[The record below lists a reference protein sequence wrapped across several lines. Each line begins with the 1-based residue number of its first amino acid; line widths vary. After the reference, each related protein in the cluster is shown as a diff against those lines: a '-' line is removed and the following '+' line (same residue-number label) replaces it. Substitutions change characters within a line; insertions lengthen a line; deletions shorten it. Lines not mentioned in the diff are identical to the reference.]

1 MVTSMLKLQTYLE
14 KFDYIYF
21 SLIILLGLVSLVS
34 LYQVQL
40 LQGEYFA
47 LQQVVWYVIGLG
59 GCFIV
64 SYFLDL
70 DILKRLS
77 LFVYLFFLLLLVGIL
92 IAPSSI
98 SKEINEAYGWYS
110 IGGFSF
116 QPAESMKIGLILYL
130 AQVISKGTD
139 ASPTLKEEILLVG
152 KLTVITLIPVAVV
165 MQFPDFGNAM
175 VYLAIYGA
183 MLLVSRVR
191 IKTILIIFSVPLTI
205 ILALTITYFVA
216 TDFFLDRILGM
227 LPSYQASR
235 FYGWLQP
242 EKYTISGYQLN
253 QSIMAIGSGNVSG
266 YEHLPHVPYAY
277 SDLIFAVIGGVFGFV
292 GTSIVLLFY
301 FMLIYKIVMI
311 SQRYHDSFGT
321 LIGAGIAGFL
331 TFQIFQNVG
340 MSIGLMPVTG
350 LGLPL
355 ISYGGSALVI
365 TLASL
370 GLILNMR
377 VNTMTFMFGNK

>member
-1 MVTSMLKLQTYLE
+1 MQKLRTYIE
-14 KFDYIYF
+14 KVDYIYF
-21 SLIILLGLVSLVS
+21 SLIVLLGLVSLIS

-40 LQGEYFA
+40 LQGEFFVF
-47 LQQVVWYVIGLG
+47 QQIVWYVIGLG
-59 GCFIV
+59 GCFAV
-64 SYFLDL
+64 SYFIDL

-77 LFVYLFFLLLLVGIL
+77 LFVYLFFLVLLVGIL
-92 IAPSSI
+92 VAPANI
-98 SKEINEAYGWYS
+98 SKEINNAYGWYS

-139 ASPTLKEEILLVG
+139 DSSSLKGEMLLVG
-152 KLTVITLIPVAVV
+152 KMTLITLIPVAVV

-175 VYLAIYGA
+175 VYFAIYGA
-183 MLLVSRVR
+183 MLLVSHVR
-191 IKTILIIFSVPLTI
+191 IKTILLIFSVPLTVVLS
-205 ILALTITYFVA
+205 LAITYFIA
-216 TDFFLDRILGM
+216 TDFFLDHILGT

-242 EKYTISGYQLN
+242 EKYAISGYQLN

-266 YEHLPHVPYAY
+266 YDHLPHVPYAY
-277 SDLIFAVIGGVFGFV
+277 SDLVFAVIGGVFGFV
-292 GTSIVLLFY
+292 GASIVLMLY

-377 VNTMTFMFGNK
+377 VNRMTFMFGSK

>member
-1 MVTSMLKLQTYLE
+1 MLMHRLRTYIE
-14 KFDYIYF
+14 KVDYVYF
-21 SLIILLGLVSLVS
+21 SLVVLLGLVSLIS

-40 LQGEYFA
+40 LQGEYFVI
-47 LQQVVWYVIGLG
+47 QQIVWYVIGLG

-64 SYFLDL
+64 SYFLDM

-92 IAPSSI
+92 IAPASI
-98 SKEINEAYGWYS
+98 SKEINNAYGWYS

-139 ASPTLKEEILLVG
+139 ASPSLKEEMWLIG
-152 KLTVITLIPVAVV
+152 KLTIVTLIPVAVV

-191 IKTILIIFSVPLTI
+191 IKTILLIFSIPLTI
-205 ILALTITYFVA
+205 VIALTITYFFA

-266 YEHLPHVPYAY
+266 YDHLPHVPYAY
-277 SDLIFAVIGGVFGFV
+277 SDLIFAVIGGVFGFA
-292 GTSIVLLFY
+292 GTSIVLMLY
-301 FMLIYKIVMI
+301 FILIYKIIMI
-311 SQRYHDSFGT
+311 SQRYHDSFGS
-321 LIGAGIAGFL
+321 LVGAGIAGFL

-377 VNTMTFMFGNK
+377 VNTISFMFGSK

>member
-1 MVTSMLKLQTYLE
+1 M
-14 KFDYIYF
+14 
-21 SLIILLGLVSLVS
+21 
-34 LYQVQL
+34 
-40 LQGEYFA
+40 
-47 LQQVVWYVIGLG
+47 
-59 GCFIV
+59 

-98 SKEINEAYGWYS
+98 SKEINNAYGWYT

-139 ASPTLKEEILLVG
+139 SSPTLKEEMLLVG

-191 IKTILIIFSVPLTI
+191 IKTILLIFSVPLTI

-235 FYGWLQP
+235 FYGWSDQRSILFP
-242 EKYTISGYQLN
+242 AIS
-253 QSIMAIGSGNVSG
+253 
-266 YEHLPHVPYAY
+266 
-277 SDLIFAVIGGVFGFV
+277 
-292 GTSIVLLFY
+292 
-301 FMLIYKIVMI
+301 
-311 SQRYHDSFGT
+311 
-321 LIGAGIAGFL
+321 
-331 TFQIFQNVG
+331 
-340 MSIGLMPVTG
+340 
-350 LGLPL
+350 
-355 ISYGGSALVI
+355 
-365 TLASL
+365 
-370 GLILNMR
+370 
-377 VNTMTFMFGNK
+377 

>member
-1 MVTSMLKLQTYLE
+1 MLMHRLRTYIE
-14 KFDYIYF
+14 KVDYVYF
-21 SLIILLGLVSLVS
+21 SLVVLLGLVSLVS

-40 LQGEYFA
+40 LQGEYFVI
-47 LQQVVWYVIGLG
+47 QQIVWYVIGLG

-64 SYFLDL
+64 SYFLDM

-92 IAPSSI
+92 IAPASI
-98 SKEINEAYGWYS
+98 SKEINNAYGWYS

-139 ASPTLKEEILLVG
+139 ASPSLKEEMWLIG
-152 KLTVITLIPVAVV
+152 KLTIVTLIPVAVV

-191 IKTILIIFSVPLTI
+191 IKTILLIFSIPLTI
-205 ILALTITYFVA
+205 VIALTITYFFA

-253 QSIMAIGSGNVSG
+253 QPIMAIGSGNVSG
-266 YEHLPHVPYAY
+266 YDHLPHVPYAY
-277 SDLIFAVIGGVFGFV
+277 SDLIFAVIGGVFGFA
-292 GTSIVLLFY
+292 GTSIVLMLY
-301 FMLIYKIVMI
+301 FILIYKIIMI
-311 SQRYHDSFGT
+311 SQRYHDSFGS
-321 LIGAGIAGFL
+321 LVGAGIAGFL

-377 VNTMTFMFGNK
+377 VNTISFMFGSK

>member
-1 MVTSMLKLQTYLE
+1 MQKLLSYFE

-21 SLIILLGLVSLVS
+21 SLIILLGLASLVS
-34 LYQVQL
+34 LYQVQI
-40 LQGEYFA
+40 LQGEYFVM
-47 LQQVVWYVIGLG
+47 QQVVWYVVGLG
-59 GCFIV
+59 GCFVV
-64 SYFLDL
+64 SFFLDL
-70 DILKRLS
+70 DIIKRLS
-77 LFVYLFFLLLLVGIL
+77 LYIYLFFLLLLIGIL
-92 IAPSSI
+92 VAPASI

-139 ASPTLKEEILLVG
+139 TSPTLKEEMLLVG
-152 KLTVITLIPVAVV
+152 KLTLITLIPVAIV
-165 MQFPDFGNAM
+165 MKFPDFGNAM
-175 VYLAIYGA
+175 VYLAIYGV
-183 MLLVSRVR
+183 MLIVSRVR
-191 IKTILIIFSVPLTI
+191 MKTILLIFSIPITVV
-205 ILALTITYFVA
+205 LALAITYFA
-216 TDFFLDRILGM
+216 APDFFLDRILGM

-242 EKYTISGYQLN
+242 EKYAISGYQLN
-253 QSIMAIGSGNVSG
+253 QSIMAIGAGNMSG
-266 YEHLPHVPYAY
+266 YEQLPHVPYAY
-277 SDLIFAVIGGVFGFV
+277 SDLIFAVIGGVFGFL
-292 GTSIVLLFY
+292 GTSIVLLLY
-301 FMLIYKIVMI
+301 FTLIYKIIMI
-311 SQRYHDSFGT
+311 SQRYHDSFGS

-377 VNTMTFMFGNK
+377 VNTMTFMFGSK

>member
-1 MVTSMLKLQTYLE
+1 MHRLRTYIE
-14 KFDYIYF
+14 KVDYVYF
-21 SLIILLGLVSLVS
+21 SLVVLLGLVSLVS

-40 LQGEYFA
+40 LQGEYFVI
-47 LQQVVWYVIGLG
+47 QQIVWYVIGLG

-64 SYFLDL
+64 SYFLDM

-92 IAPSSI
+92 IAPASI
-98 SKEINEAYGWYS
+98 SKEINNAYGWYS

-139 ASPTLKEEILLVG
+139 ASPSLKEEMWLIG
-152 KLTVITLIPVAVV
+152 KLTIVTLIPVAVV

-191 IKTILIIFSVPLTI
+191 IKTILLIFSIPLTI
-205 ILALTITYFVA
+205 VIALTITYFFA

-266 YEHLPHVPYAY
+266 YDHLPHVPYAY
-277 SDLIFAVIGGVFGFV
+277 SDLIFAVIGGVFGFA
-292 GTSIVLLFY
+292 GTSIVLMLY
-301 FMLIYKIVMI
+301 FILIYKIIMI
-311 SQRYHDSFGT
+311 SQRYHDSFGS
-321 LIGAGIAGFL
+321 LVGAGIAGFL

-377 VNTMTFMFGNK
+377 VNTISFMFGSK

>member
-1 MVTSMLKLQTYLE
+1 MQRLQSYFE

-21 SLIILLGLVSLVS
+21 SLIVLLGLTSLVS
-34 LYQVQL
+34 LYQVQI
-40 LQGEYFA
+40 LQGEYFVV
-47 LQQVVWYVIGLG
+47 QQIVWYVVGLG
-59 GCFIV
+59 GCFVV
-64 SYFLDL
+64 SFFLDL
-70 DILKRLS
+70 DIIKRLS
-77 LFVYLFFLLLLVGIL
+77 LFIYLFFLLLLIGIL
-92 IAPSSI
+92 VAPASI
-98 SKEINEAYGWYS
+98 STKINEAYGWYS

-130 AQVISKGTD
+130 AQVISKGTEVP
-139 ASPTLKEEILLVG
+139 PTLKEEMLLVG
-152 KLTVITLIPVAVV
+152 KLTLITLIPVGVV

-175 VYLAIYGA
+175 VYLAIYGV
-183 MLLVSRVR
+183 MLIVSRVR
-191 IKTILIIFSVPLTI
+191 MKTILLIFSIPITVV
-205 ILALTITYFVA
+205 LALAITYFA
-216 TDFFLDRILGM
+216 APDFFFDRILGM

-242 EKYTISGYQLN
+242 EKYAISGYQLN
-253 QSIMAIGSGNVSG
+253 QSIMAIGAGNMGG
-266 YEHLPHVPYAY
+266 YEQLPHVPYAY
-277 SDLIFAVIGGVFGFV
+277 SDLIFAVIGGVFGFL
-292 GTSIVLLFY
+292 GTSIVLLLY
-301 FMLIYKIVMI
+301 FTLIYKIIMI
-311 SQRYHDSFGT
+311 SQRYHDSFGS

-377 VNTMTFMFGNK
+377 VNTMTFMFGSK